1 MKYTQDNGKIKLC
14 ETDNMDHLV
23 RLTQALNENNILYE
37 TRLKKGTLPNYKDY
51 GNVPFLLPSIRQK
64 GPVDLF

>member
-1 MKYTQDNGKIKLC
+1 MRVWHCGYRILKKRRG
-14 ETDNMDHLV
+14 
-23 RLTQALNENNILYE
+23 NNVYKGNK
-37 TRLKKGTLPNYKDY
+37 RSKKGTLPNYKDY